1 MRLQARGK
9 LVAWP
14 ARVATFAFLVLL
26 ALAGSA
32 ASAGAAL
39 PDGRAYELV
48 SPPDTGALTPDAA
61 ALGQVEGFSCFDT
74 SLATSDGEGVIFASQ
89 MGALEGLTSNGVRNL
104 YESNRSSSGW
114 TTQSK
119 SATGR
124 QTTHPDGGLCMDS
137 EHEYSTLLTGGASFD
152 EGGLV
157 LNGAPT
163 SYVRTPAGDFQLTGV
178 GSIGT
183 DQRANV
189 KWISPGGGYIIFT
202 AAKRLEPAAPE
213 GVGSGKGYL
222 SGEEAVNAVYV
233 RTPLG
238 VAVLSLLPGGLP
250 PNPAI
255 ETTFYRE
262 ASKDGSAVV
271 FEVVKGS
278 VATLFVRKG
287 AVTNEIAA
295 GTASGETGNPV
306 GEVRFG
312 GISADGAKVVYV
324 ARKDVQEVRGDIY
337 QVDTA
342 SGVSVPVTTGAEAA
356 LVNVSEDG
364 SAVYF
369 ISEEALTGS
378 GQNGL
383 GQSAQTGQPN
393 LYYWDGTTST
403 IHYVA
408 TVAALDA
415 EESFSGDQESLT
427 EWIRTAVRPQRTANL
442 GRMNA
447 SSRTNPTGSVFV
459 FQARGDVAG
468 YDSGSHIEIYRY
480 ASGDG
485 SLVCISCPSGVA
497 ASDAFLQLQDFG
509 PIFALNALAVIP
521 NVSTD
526 GETIFFMTSEP
537 LVGQDVNEALDVYE
551 WRNGAV
557 SLISSGHSSVPS
569 MLYAMSPDAR
579 DVFFLTTE
587 QLVPQDIS
595 SVQSIYDARIGG
607 GFPPPRQPPSPCEGD
622 RCQPPPTPPPAGTSP
637 ASEIFS
643 GPPSPEP
650 RRHKRKHR
658 RHRRKHH
665 AHRANMDRRA
675 RVAPR

>member
-1 MRLQARGK
+1 MRLQGRGE
-9 LVAWP
+9 LFAWP
-14 ARVATFAFLVLL
+14 VRATILALL
-26 ALAGSA
+26 AIQILA
-32 ASAGAAL
+32 ASTAPAMATL

-48 SPPDTGALTPDAA
+48 SPPDTGAVTPDAA
-61 ALGQVEGFSCFDT
+61 ALGQVEGLNCFDT
-74 SLATSDGEGVIFASQ
+74 SLVSADGEGVVFASQ
-89 MGALEGLTSNGVRNL
+89 LGALEGLASNGVRNL
-104 YESNRSSSGW
+104 YESNRSPSGW
-114 TTQSK
+114 ITQSK

-124 QTTHPDGGLCMDS
+124 QTTHPGAGLCMDS
-137 EHEYSTLLTGGASFD
+137 EHEYSTLRTGGAPFD
-152 EGGLV
+152 EGELV
-157 LNGAPT
+157 LNGAST
-163 SYVRTPAGDFQLTGV
+163 SYVRAPAGDFLLIGV

-189 KWISPGGGYIIFT
+189 RWISPGGGHIIFT
-202 AAKRLEPAAPE
+202 AVKRLEPPAPE
-213 GVGSGKGYL
+213 GIGSGESYL
-222 SGEEAVNAVYV
+222 QGEPAANAVYD

-238 VAVLSLLPGGLP
+238 VAVLSLLPSGLS

-255 ETTFYRE
+255 ETTFFRG
-262 ASKDGSAVV
+262 ASMDGSAVV

-278 VATLFVRKG
+278 LSTLYVRKG
-287 AVTNEIAA
+287 GITKEIAT

-312 GISADGAKVVYV
+312 GISANGTKVVYV
-324 ARKDVQEVRGDIY
+324 DRGNVQEVRGDIY
-337 QVDTA
+337 EVDTV
-342 SGVSVPVTTGAEAA
+342 SGASVPVTTGAEAA
-356 LVNVSEDG
+356 LVNVSDDG

-393 LYYWDGTTST
+393 LYHWDGVTST

-427 EWIRTAVRPQRTANL
+427 EWIRTAVRPQRTATL

-485 SLVCISCPSGVA
+485 SLTCISCPSGAA

-509 PIFALNALAVIP
+509 PMFALNALAVIP
-521 NVSTD
+521 NVSSD
-526 GETIFFMTSEP
+526 GGTVFFMTSDP
-537 LVGQDVNEALDVYE
+537 LVGEDVNGTLDVYE

-557 SLISSGHSSVPS
+557 SLISSGRSSVPS

-587 QLVPQDIS
+587 QLLPQDIS

-607 GFPPPRQPPSPCEGD
+607 GFPPPPQPPSPCEGD
-622 RCQPPPTPPPAGTSP
+622 SCQPPPTPPPAGTSP

-643 GPPSPEP
+643 GPPSPQP
-650 RRHKRKHR
+650 RRHKRKHK

-665 AHRANMDRRA
+665 AHRANLDQTA